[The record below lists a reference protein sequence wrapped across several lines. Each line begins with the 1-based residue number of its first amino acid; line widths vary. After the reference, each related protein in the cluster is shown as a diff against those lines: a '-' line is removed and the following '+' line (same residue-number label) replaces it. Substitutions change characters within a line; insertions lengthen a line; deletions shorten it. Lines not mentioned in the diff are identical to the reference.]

1 MEIKKQLF
9 ITSIILVVTII
20 VFGVTDF
27 DLYVQDM
34 FYNVKTKMW
43 ILEHDSQPWKFI
55 FYDGIKRLLIII
67 ALVFLILIIFFK
79 KNERIKKY
87 KNGILVIVLSSIL
100 IPLFIGGLK
109 KSTNMPCPKNEIQY
123 LGNMARTAVWEKYSE
138 PYMSMKHISCW
149 PAGHASGGFVLL
161 SFYFFF
167 KKKRNKL
174 LSLFIA
180 LSVGWSMGFYKM
192 IIGDHFFSHT
202 LITMLISWLC
212 ILCLHSICVKRNL
225 K

>member
-167 KKKRNKL
+167 KTKRNKL